1 MCAGLSGND
10 RYLEVVEHIFDLRF
24 YCVKEG
30 LKKITRLLELLGN
43 PHENQKIIRVVGTNG
58 KGSVCAMLS
67 SILREAGYMVG
78 MNTSPH
84 LVEFTERIRIG
95 GEEIGR
101 DSVVRLFEDIRPLM
115 DEMER
120 DPEMG
125 CPTYFEVVT
134 ALALEHF
141 RREKVDIT
149 ILEAGIGG
157 KSDRTHVVEPMLV
170 VLTAIAMDH
179 SDKLGEDLVG
189 IIEDK
194 TGAIPPGGRGVTLNP
209 PHIAEVMEKVAGYNG
224 AFLRS
229 IPHCD
234 VTVLETGPDGTTF
247 SFNSKRA
254 VYKELF
260 VPLNGVF
267 QGMNGV
273 LAIAAAE
280 ELQDMDYIITEAHI
294 REGLAKT
301 RWRGRMEVL
310 GTYPTILVDCGH
322 NPHAVANLKKDLH
335 RFEHEKLHLIFAV
348 CEEKDVSS
356 ILDEVIPAADNVIF
370 TRTGVERS
378 VSPEKLSRMVGGKC
392 LVAKNMNEALDIA
405 KKLADPTDMV
415 LICGSVYLAGEAISL
430 MKHIG
435 RL

>member
-1 MCAGLSGND
+1 MSGTD
-10 RYLEVVEHIFDLRF
+10 RYREVVDLIFDLRF
-24 YCVKEG
+24 YCIKEG

-43 PHENQKIIRVVGTNG
+43 PQEDQKVIRVVGTNG

-67 SILREAGYMVG
+67 SILVEAGYRVG

-101 DSVVRLFEDIRPLM
+101 DGVVRLFEDIRPLI
-115 DEMER
+115 DEMDN

-134 ALALEHF
+134 AMALEHF

-157 KSDRTHVVEPMLV
+157 KSDGTHVVDPMLV

-179 SDKLGEDLVG
+179 SDKLGEDLTS

-194 TGAIPPGGRGVTLNP
+194 TGAIPTGGRGVTLNP
-209 PHIAEVMEKVAGYNG
+209 PHVAEVMEGVVGERY
-224 AFLRS
+224 AFLRN
-229 IPHCD
+229 IPVSD
-234 VTVLETGPDGTTF
+234 VTVLETGLAGTTF
-247 SFNSKRA
+247 SFNSMRGA
-254 VYKELF
+254 YEGLF

-267 QGMNGV
+267 QGMNGA
-273 LAIAAAE
+273 LAVAAAE
-280 ELQDMDYIITEAHI
+280 ELQDMGYGITEEHI

-301 RWRGRMEVL
+301 RWRGRMEIL
-310 GTYPTILVDCGH
+310 GTDPTILVDCGH

-348 CEEKDVSS
+348 CEEKDVRS
-356 ILDEVIPAADNVIF
+356 ILDEIIPFADNVIF

-378 VSPEKLSRMVGGKC
+378 VSPEKLCRMIEMES
-392 LVAKNMNEALDIA
+392 LVANDVNEALDIA
-405 KKLADPTDMV
+405 LKLANPADMILV
-415 LICGSVYLAGEAISL
+415 CGSVYLAGEVIS
-430 MKHIG
+430 IY
-435 RL
+435 